1 MERPK
6 SLEELYEEFRKFSR
20 SEVSHYRKLDQQRK
34 TTSKNESS
42 SPFKYNKSKEGV
54 TSFEP
59 TRKHVHSIDS
69 DGFRPQE
76 NWQKNFRPPR

>member
-1 MERPK
+1 MKNSK
-6 SLEELYEEFRKFSR
+6 SLVGMKC
-20 SEVSHYRKLDQQRK
+20 HTTAKLDQQRK

-59 TRKHVHSIDS
+59 TLKHVHSIDS
-69 DGFRPQE
+69 DGFGPQE